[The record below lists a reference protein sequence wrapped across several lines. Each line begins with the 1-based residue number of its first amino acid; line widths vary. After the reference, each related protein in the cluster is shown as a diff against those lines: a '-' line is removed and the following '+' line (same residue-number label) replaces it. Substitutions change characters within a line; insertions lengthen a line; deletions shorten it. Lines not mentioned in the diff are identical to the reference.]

1 MSSARSAAPK
11 PKELDKFSERTR
23 AMNLYRA
30 FIGVLGCKEEMWEE
44 LKMLQRSRPGELAEM
59 GWEERRVEQG
69 QVDKAG
75 EEQEARSRF
84 DELFERFQS

>member
-59 GWEERRVEQG
+59 GWEERRAE
-69 QVDKAG
+69 DKAV